1 MATVEAVTV
10 LVVASILIQ
19 AATAAEAAA
28 AAVVTV
34 GVIVVVSP
42 VIIKRNKSD
51 CTVTNM
57 LGIADTYSCILAY
70 FQLIFLID

>member
-1 MATVEAVTV
+1 MEAVTV

-19 AATAAEAAA
+19 AATAAEAA

>member
-28 AAVVTV
+28 AVVMV

>member
-19 AATAAEAAA
+19 AATAAEAA

>member
-28 AAVVTV
+28 AVVTV
-34 GVIVVVSP
+34 EVIVVVSP

-51 CTVTNM
+51 FTVTNM